1 MALPHTLTRL
11 SQSLSLIAM
20 HQTGDSGLPID
31 LNAADLVNAAKNP
44 LSTALNLADWAA
56 SVKPIGATWSFKVSQ
71 TRDNYERRGMNSSV
85 EAFALVPGVQ
95 KTTISMDRAVL
106 YLQDAMAAFNFVPGN
121 MACQTRPL
129 MIIESIAQPGEDE
142 DGVGLFDPAKGALTN
157 LGLQKLFKSTVSG
170 MKKSFN
176 LQEATPIVYLGCWIN
191 QSEISY
197 NIKEGDQMVIQN
209 ITLDVAK
216 VVQPLSLVPIVGAE
230 LQGTLAENV
239 GILKAIGLGGLSPT
253 NAASKLK
260 KVSPFS

>member
-1 MALPHTLTRL
+1 MPVPHTLTRL

-31 LNAADLVNAAKNP
+31 MNGGDLLNAIKSPVA
-44 LSTALNLADWAA
+44 TALNLADWAT
-56 SVKPIGATWSFKVSQ
+56 STKPIGATWNFKVSQ
-71 TRDNYERRGMNSSV
+71 SRENYERRGINSSA
-85 EAFALVPGVQ
+85 EAFAIVPGPT
-95 KTTISMDRAVL
+95 KTTITMERAVL
-106 YLQDAMAAFNFVPGN
+106 YLQDAMAGFSFVPGN
-121 MACQTRPL
+121 IAFQTRPL
-129 MIIESIAQPGEDE
+129 MIIESIAQPGEGTE
-142 DGVGLFDPAKGALTN
+142 DPMFESPSFRDTLARMQKGMAK
-157 LGLQKLFKSTVSG
+157 SIS
-170 MKKSFN
+170 
-176 LQEATPIVYLGCWIN
+176 LQEASPIVYLGCWIN